1 MTPYTGYPHLMLY
14 YSHCRI
20 KDKLPQCRGAAFFT
34 SGKRYLAPMKKN
46 FVAILLVVFCSGVFA
61 QSITTK
67 FEQSNGTQT
76 PTYFEII
83 EWWKKLDEKSG
94 KVKML
99 TMGITDAGYP
109 LHLIVVSNNGDYNFD
124 NIRKKNKRI
133 ILINNGIHPG
143 EPDGVDASM
152 MLVRDLVSPDKGK
165 PWPPWIT
172 SPDFSGGELSSQSS
186 KEKGVGL
193 PDNIVLAIIPIYNIG
208 GCLNRSNNYR
218 VDQNGPE
225 EFGFRGNSQNLDLNR
240 DFIKCDSKDARA
252 FTEIFHLLDPDVFI
266 DNHVSNGADYQHVI
280 TLLTTQHNKLGG
292 VMGEFL
298 SQQFEPAL
306 YAGMKQ
312 KGYDLIPYVN
322 SFGDTP
328 ENGWPEYWDSPR
340 YASGYA
346 ALWHTFSFV
355 PETHMLKPYD
365 QRVKATYALMLSFIE
380 FSTKNS
386 EVIKNLRN
394 QTKNSVQS
402 AVEFPISW
410 SLDKSHFKEV
420 LYKGF
425 EAGRKPSEVSGL
437 PRLFYDRSKPFEKKV
452 KIFNYFAVKNLIPKP
467 KAYIIPQGWWKV
479 IDLLKLNKVQMSQL
493 KKDTAIQVEVYKIE
507 DYKTLP
513 RQYEMHH
520 LNTEVKIT
528 SRFQSISFKKGDWYI
543 PLNQVANRFLI
554 ETLEPQAE
562 DSYFSWNYFDAIL
575 GQKEGYSAYA
585 FEDIAAEYLKTNPEV
600 KLKLE
605 QRRNTDTVFAK
616 DGRAQLN
623 FVYQTKWLEPAYMRY
638 PVYRV
643 R

>member
-1 MTPYTGYPHLMLY
+1 MQ
-14 YSHCRI
+14 
-20 KDKLPQCRGAAFFT
+20 KLLSYFLV
-34 SGKRYLAPMKKN
+34 S
-46 FVAILLVVFCSGVFA
+46 AISFQFGFS

-83 EWWKKLDEKSG
+83 DWWKKLDEKSG

-99 TMGITDAGYP
+99 TMGMTDAGYP
-109 LHLIVVSNNGDYNFD
+109 LHLVVVSNNGDYNFT
-124 NIRKKNKRI
+124 NIRKNNKRI

-152 MLVRDLVSPDKGK
+152 LLVRDIIINKYK
-165 PWPPWIT
+165 I
-172 SPDFSGGELSSQSS
+172 
-186 KEKGVGL
+186 
-193 PDNIVLAIIPIYNIG
+193 PDNLVLAFIPIYNIG
-208 GCLNRSNNYR
+208 GCLNRSANYR
-218 VDQNGPE
+218 VDQNGPD

-252 FTEIFHLLDPDVFI
+252 FTEIFHLLDPDVFV
-266 DNHVSNGADYQHVI
+266 DNHVSNGADYQHVM

-292 VMGEFL
+292 VMGEYL
-298 SQQFEPAL
+298 SSTFEPAL
-306 YAGMKQ
+306 YTTMKG

-328 ENGWPEYWDSPR
+328 ENGWPEYWDGPR

-365 QRVKATYALMLSFIE
+365 QRVKATYALMQSFIE
-380 FSTKNS
+380 FTAKNS

-394 QTKNSVQS
+394 ETKAAVQS
-402 AVEFPISW
+402 AIEFPISW
-410 SLDKSHFKEV
+410 TLDKSKYKEV
-420 LYKGF
+420 LYKGY
-425 EAGRKPSEVSGL
+425 ESGRKPSEISGL
-437 PRLFYDRSKPFEKKV
+437 PRLFYDRNKPFEKTI
-452 KIFNYFAVKNLIPKP
+452 KIYNYFPVNTVVKKP

-479 IDLLKLNKVQMSQL
+479 IDLLQLNKVQMVQL
-493 KKDTAIQVEVYKIE
+493 KKDTIIQVEVYKIE

-520 LNTEVKIT
+520 LNSDVKT
-528 SRFQSISFKKGDWYI
+528 SAALQQIHFKKGDWYI
-543 PLNQVANRFLI
+543 PLNQVANRFLV
-554 ETLEPQAE
+554 ETLEPAAE

-585 FEDIAAEYLKTNPEV
+585 FEDIAADYLKSNPTL
-600 KLKLE
+600 KTKLE
-605 QRRNTDTVFAK
+605 QQRVSDTAFAK
-616 DGRAQLN
+616 NGRAQLN
-623 FVYQTKWLEPAYMRY
+623 FVYQNSPWYEPVHMRY

-643 R
+643 N